1 MVSRLAEFGITFPG
15 TPALIEAL
23 IAAVLVLLALT
34 LGWVAGRRLGPGIA
48 GFWRKHFD
56 GQGEGIAPRLCQI
69 ARHAVAAALLAIV
82 AGSYGWHPLSAFG
95 IGLVLGWTTARLA
108 VDVLRGLHLPRWAAW
123 TIGAVI
129 FVGVLS
135 NALGGFDNVT
145 GALERVGF
153 DVGRRRLSLLS
164 LVSVAVVAVGLYA
177 LVRLANR
184 LVSHSIGRAKSLDAT
199 QKLLAQKLA
208 AIGAVVVAF
217 FFGIDL
223 LGIDL
228 TTFAVFSGGL
238 GLAIGFGLQKTVGNL
253 IAGII
258 LLMDRSIK
266 PGDVIVVGESFGWVN
281 KIGVRAVSVITR
293 DGKEHLI
300 PNENLMTQEVENWS
314 FTDRNVRV
322 RIQVKVGYESDL
334 KLAQALMLRAATESP
349 RVLKSPKP
357 NVWLTSYGDYA
368 AEHDIL
374 VWISDPESGVGNVR
388 SDVLNRLWLLFKE
401 HGIVIPVPRREMILR
416 DPAGAAAFAVQGAAD
431 PDAGPP
437 QAPPG
442 PDA

>member
-1 MVSRLAEFGITFPG
+1 VIRLADFGITVPG
-15 TPALIEAL
+15 TPLLIEAGV
-23 IAAVLVLLALT
+23 AAALVLVALA
-34 LGWVAGRRLGPGIA
+34 LGWVAGRRLGPRLA
-48 GFWRKHFD
+48 ETWRRHLD
-56 GQGEGIAPRLCQI
+56 GPIEGLGPRMCQI
-69 ARHAVAAALLAIV
+69 VRHGVAAAVLAIV
-82 AGSYGWHPLSAFG
+82 LAAYPWHPLSAFG
-95 IGLVLGWTTARLA
+95 IGLALGLATARVAIDLM
-108 VDVLRGLHLPRWAAW
+108 RGLHLPRWAAW
-123 TIGAVI
+123 TIGTVI
-129 FVGVLS
+129 FVTVLS
-135 NALGGFDNVT
+135 NAFGGFDNVT
-145 GALERVGF
+145 DTLERIGF
-153 DVGRRRLSLLS
+153 NVGRRRLSLLS
-164 LVSVAVVAVGLYA
+164 LASVAVVGVGLYA

-238 GLAIGFGLQKTVGNL
+238 GLAVGFGLQKTVGNL

-322 RIQVKVGYESDL
+322 RIPVKVGYESDL

-357 NVWLTSYGDYA
+357 NVWLVSYGDYA
-368 AEHDIL
+368 AEHEIL
-374 VWISDPESGVGNVR
+374 AWISDPESGVGNVR

-416 DPAGAAAFAVQGAAD
+416 DPGGMAVPAAPAS
-431 PDAGPP
+431 DAGP
-437 QAPPG
+437 
-442 PDA
+442 DA